1 MARKLFLSILG
12 TGRYMPCKYSKD
24 GMALNETKFI
34 QQALLE
40 YLQKSGNWDKD
51 GKAVIFLT
59 EKARKIHWT
68 STESDG
74 CGLENIIKYMGV
86 SYEGVPIPDGV
97 STDQMWT
104 IFETIYSQFEEDDEL
119 YIDITHS
126 FRYLPMLLVVLV
138 NYAKLLK
145 NVSVAGIYYGNWE
158 AKDEQGIAPVMDL
171 LPLSLLQDWTVA
183 ASDFLQYGQIRK
195 LYDISNASLVGLLKN
210 PEERTADNQKLRK
223 FLKILQNAVNDRLTC
238 RGKDIMEGVNAENLR
253 GYANEIEDVT
263 IKQLKPIFEK
273 IKESLSTY
281 GGENEMANCIKAAR
295 WCLENSLYQQCI
307 TLLEEGFVTI
317 LCAANGLDYRN
328 IDDREIVNKC
338 IAIASQGIP
347 EDRWNVKSDG
357 ERLRIEDILAKNS
370 ELWDSDAI
378 KKEIPSII
386 ELRNDYNHAGFKAN
400 ARKADKIVRQI
411 KKFMEFVEKFTC

>member
-1 MARKLFLSILG
+1 
-12 TGRYMPCKYSKD
+12 MPCKYSKD
-24 GMALNETKFI
+24 GMVMDETKFI

-40 YLQKSGNWDKD
+40 YLQKSGNWNKE
-51 GKAVIFLT
+51 GKAVVFLT
-59 EKARKIHWT
+59 EKARSIHWMP
-68 STESDG
+68 TESD
-74 CGLENIIKYMGV
+74 CSGLENIIKDMGV
-86 SYEGVPIPDGV
+86 SYEGVSIPDGV
-97 STDQMWT
+97 STNQMWT
-104 IFETIYSQFEEDDEL
+104 IFETIYSQFEEGDEL

-183 ASDFLQYGQIRK
+183 ASDFLQYGQIKK

-210 PEERTADNQKLRK
+210 PEERTADNQSLRRFLVKL
-223 FLKILQNAVNDRLTC
+223 QGAVNDRLTC
-238 RGKDIMEGVNAENLR
+238 RGKNIMEGANAENLR

-273 IKESLSTY
+273 IKESLSKY

-295 WCLENSLYQQCI
+295 WCLDNKLYQQCI

-317 LCAANGLDYRN
+317 LCAATGLDYRN

-338 IAIASQGIP
+338 IAITSKDMP
-347 EDRWNVKSDG
+347 EDDWKVKTDD
-357 ERLRIEDILAKNS
+357 ERQRIEDILAKNRD
-370 ELWDSDAI
+370 LWGSDAI

-386 ELRNDYNHAGFKAN
+386 EVRNDYNHAGFKAN
-400 ARKADKIVRQI
+400 ACPANKMISQI
-411 KKFMEFVEKFTC
+411 DEFMKFVENFMRQTDKLKEQQK